1 VAFEIA
7 TQLQNQG
14 EEVSLLAIMDIQVP
28 VAEQEKDAIHWHD
41 SKYII
46 SLAKMFERS
55 FAQTLD
61 LPSNLDSFNVD
72 EQINLLFLAF
82 KKIDLV
88 FGETELKRLFRVY
101 KANLQAMIQY
111 VPKTGYNN
119 QIILLRA
126 SEVHPEDDFLP
137 DAAMTAKDPT
147 WGWNQLSGQ
156 PLDCQ
161 IVNGNHFTMMTEP
174 NVQLLAQKLSKYFL

>member
-1 VAFEIA
+1 KVAFEIA
-7 TQLQNQG
+7 PQLQNQG

-61 LPSNLDSFNVD
+61 LPSNLDSFSVD

-156 PLDCQ
+156 P
-161 IVNGNHFTMMTEP
+161 
-174 NVQLLAQKLSKYFL
+174 